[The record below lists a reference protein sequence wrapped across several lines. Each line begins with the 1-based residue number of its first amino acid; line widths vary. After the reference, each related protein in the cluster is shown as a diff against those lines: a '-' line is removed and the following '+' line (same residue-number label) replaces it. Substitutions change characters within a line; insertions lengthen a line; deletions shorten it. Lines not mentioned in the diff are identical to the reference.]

1 MYLRTVTV
9 KDKDGQP
16 RDYIRLVEAYWEAGR
31 SKQRVV
37 MSLGRKDVLAPHLDS
52 LIRIIRGES
61 ASAVD
66 IANQQIRANQSA
78 CWGTMLVTR
87 KLWEELGLDSILDA
101 CQGKQRRAD
110 KASLTD
116 RALVLVANRLAEPGS
131 EHALADWL
139 ETDFACDSSGERFL
153 PKWKQQNRVRVDLN
167 WLQRWYRT
175 LDELIAHKEK
185 IEQGLFAQL
194 RTLFSLDVEMVFYDI
209 TSTYFEGAGPSE
221 LARYGYSRDQKPQN
235 RQVLVGQVMVDGWP
249 IAHHVFQGNLLDHQT
264 VVGVIED
271 LRKRFGLKR
280 VVFVGDRGMI
290 TTANLE
296 QIRERG
302 QGYLLGLKRRRRE
315 QTYRLIERAT
325 GEWIDCPAGIA
336 ASESSNPPKTKV
348 QEVASDTEGVRVFVA
363 HSQERESYERG
374 MRERSMER
382 TRVELE
388 KLAEA
393 VKSGR
398 VKQAEKI
405 GERAGRILNR
415 NHGHRYYGWE
425 LTDGEFKYFEHPTYL
440 AREKALEGKYLIQ
453 TEEKS
458 LSPVEAVQQYKELSE
473 VERSFSILKDVIDLR
488 PIYHRSKARV
498 QAHIFVAALAF
509 LIHRLL
515 EKKLKTAGVAMSADQ
530 ALKSIRTIQVVDL
543 QVGDHHKQSTTQGSN
558 RAQQVLS
565 ALGITDFDPP
575 RRSKRL
581 KTRPSD

>member
-37 MSLGRKDVLAPHLDS
+37 MSLGREDVLAPHLDS

-87 KLWEELGLDSILDA
+87 KLWEQLGLDSILDA

-336 ASESSNPPKTKV
+336 ASQSSNPPKTKV